1 MNHKY
6 IEEIMNI
13 EDTPYGWSKGTGRD
27 EMWDKQREEYG
38 FDERETWS
46 LDYTFIYWLYER
58 LRMFNEVNCIK
69 NTDIHKF
76 KVNGVM
82 MTQQEC
88 IDIMIDK
95 CKNLIINRGI
105 DDDYTYNLKNEI
117 LDIWKECIHS
127 MWW

>member
-13 EDTPYGWSKGTGRD
+13 EDTPYGWAEHTGRD
-27 EMWDKQREEYG
+27 EMWAEQRKEYG

-58 LRMFNEVNCIK
+58 LKMYNKVNCI
-69 NTDIHKF
+69 NTDFHKF
-76 KVNGVM
+76 KVNGVE

-88 IDIMIDK
+88 IDAMIDK
-95 CKNLIINRGI
+95 CKKLITNRLI
-105 DDDYTYNLKNEI
+105 SDENAYNLKNEI